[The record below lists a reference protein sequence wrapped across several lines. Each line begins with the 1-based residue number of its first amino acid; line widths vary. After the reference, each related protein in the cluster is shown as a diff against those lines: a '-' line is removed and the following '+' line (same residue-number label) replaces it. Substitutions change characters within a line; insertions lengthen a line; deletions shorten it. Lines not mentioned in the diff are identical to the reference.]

1 MVRLSSVRWVSTGQG
16 RNHYQFARGSLSLQ
30 SAPAEPF
37 SLSQHRQWITS
48 AATYNTDP
56 VEKELFKSTDTI
68 TDATG
73 TATAGVGDAAEVAS
87 QLAIQDFASLGLG
100 GYWPSGWIQTA
111 IELLHNHTHLPWWG
125 CIVLLTALLRTACF
139 PLAVKMQVIGAKVA
153 NANKDAQAIQQRIMQ
168 CRASGDKIG
177 ESQAGID
184 MMKLYQRTANP
195 LMMFPL
201 AFAQLPIFLSMFRGL
216 QGMALLP
223 VESLR
228 TGGSLWFP
236 DLVSPDQY
244 YMLSL
249 LACASF
255 LANIQ
260 VMLLVGASG

>member
-1 MVRLSSVRWVSTGQG
+1 MASC
-16 RNHYQFARGSLSLQ
+16 
-30 SAPAEPF
+30 SAD
-37 SLSQHRQWITS
+37 S
-48 AATYNTDP
+48 AG
-56 VEKELFKSTDTI
+56 KELFNSTDTI

-73 TATAGVGDAAEVAS
+73 TTTTAGVADAAEAVS
-87 QLAIQDFASLGLG
+87 QPAAQDFASLGLG
-100 GYWPSGWIQTA
+100 GYWPSGWIQSA
-111 IELLHNHTHLPWWG
+111 IELLHNHTHLPWFG
-125 CIVLLTALLRTACF
+125 CIVLLTAILRMACF

-153 NANKDAQAIQQRIMQ
+153 NANKDAQVIQQRIMQ
-168 CRASGDKIG
+168 CRASGDKLG

-216 QGMALLP
+216 QGMAILP

-228 TGGSLWFP
+228 TGGALWFP

-244 YMLSL
+244 YMLSV

-260 VMLLVGASG
+260 VMSWHWVEAQSSSCLGSLVRKYACTC